1 MRITAYIIA
10 NGDDE
15 DFFKLQT
22 SPIGG
27 ISNIERLIISLKNSH
42 YINNTVVITNSNDLY
57 KFVSEFEVR
66 KVLLNSYKFRTSKKL
81 ISKSI
86 LSEIEK
92 INQYK
97 SVLIVNAKY
106 PLLSTIEV
114 NKVING
120 ISRESLLSFSSI
132 YRNHDAS
139 PINSYLKNNN
149 KKKSFDNVIDLQSLY
164 FIRNFSNWK
173 DQYSIKKYNL
183 NNVNI
188 SWSYPQLLNQR
199 NDLIKSRRLFQSI
212 EFPNKNSIDSKNL
225 KFIFLDFDGVLT
237 DNYLFSDK
245 NGNEIIRTSK
255 YDSYSIVRLKK
266 EFDIQ
271 PFIITSEL
279 SDTHN
284 KRAEKIDIPIIQSKT
299 SKDKLV
305 RKILEDNGINYTI
318 KEPLSPKTIFI
329 GNDVNDLSVLPVVD
343 LFCCPSD
350 SHPEVLA
357 KSGYILETK
366 GGCGVVKELLQ
377 LLKNDL

>member
-1 MRITAYIIA
+1 MRIPAYIIA
-10 NGDDE
+10 NGDNE

-42 YINNTVVITNSNDLY
+42 YINEIIVITNSDDLD
-57 KFVSEFEVR
+57 KFISQFEV
-66 KVLLNSYKFRTSKKL
+66 KKLLFNSYTCGTSKKF

-86 LSEIEK
+86 LSEIDK
-92 INQYK
+92 INK
-97 SVLIVNAKY
+97 SDNVLIVNAKY
-106 PLLSTIEV
+106 PLLSTFEV
-114 NKVING
+114 NKVINE
-120 ISRESLLSFSSI
+120 ISKESILSFSSI
-132 YRNHDAS
+132 NNNHDS
-139 PINSYLKNNN
+139 SLINSYLKNNN
-149 KKKSFDNVIDLQSLY
+149 KKKSFDTIIDLQSLY

-173 DQYSIKKYNL
+173 DKSSSKKYNL

-188 SWSYPQLLNQR
+188 SWSYPQLLNNS
-199 NDLIKSRRLFQSI
+199 NDLTKSRRLFQSI
-212 EFPNKNSIDSKNL
+212 EFPKKNAIDSKKL

-245 NGNEIIRTSK
+245 NGNEIIRTTK

-271 PFIITSEL
+271 PFIISSEL
-279 SDTHN
+279 SDTHK
-284 KRAEKIDIPIIQSKT
+284 KRAEKIDIPIMQSKT

-305 RKILEDNGINYTI
+305 RKILEDNGINHTI

-329 GNDVNDLSVLPVVD
+329 GNDLNDLSVLPVID

-350 SHPEVLA
+350 SHPEVLS
-357 KSGYILETK
+357 KSEYILETK

-377 LLKNDL
+377 LLKKNL

>member
-10 NGDDE
+10 NGNDE

-27 ISNIERLIISLKNSH
+27 ISNIERLIISLKNSL
-42 YINNTVVITNSNDLY
+42 YINDIVVITNSDDLY
-57 KFVSEFEVR
+57 KFVSEFEVK
-66 KVLLNSYKFRTSKKL
+66 KVLFNSYKFRTSKKL
-81 ISKSI
+81 ISKSV
-86 LSEIEK
+86 LSEIDK
-92 INQYK
+92 INQTK

-106 PLLSTIEV
+106 PLLSTNEV

-132 YRNHDAS
+132 YRDHDSS
-139 PINSYLKNNN
+139 PINSYLENN
-149 KKKSFDNVIDLQSLY
+149 KKKSFNNIIDLQSLY

-173 DQYSIKKYNL
+173 DQYSLNKYKL

-188 SWSYPQLLNQR
+188 SWSYPQLLNLS

-212 EFPNKNSIDSKNL
+212 DFPKNNSIDSKNL

-305 RKILEDNGINYTI
+305 RKILEDNGINHTI
-318 KEPLSPKTIFI
+318 KEPLSPKTIFV
-329 GNDVNDLSVLPVVD
+329 GNDLNDLSVLPLVD

-350 SHPEVLA
+350 SHPEVLS
-357 KSGYILETK
+357 KSEYILETK